1 MQPTLILA
9 STSPYRATLVN
20 RLGLP
25 FGVEAPGVDEASH
38 SGEPPPDRALRL
50 ARNKAAAVAARFP
63 DAWVIGS
70 DQVAECRSRIHDK
83 PGDERRC
90 REQLQAS
97 SGQAVLFHTAVVL
110 CRQVP
115 FATSEHLDRTTV
127 RFRELDAAEIAAYV
141 ERDRPFDCAG
151 GFRVEGLGITLFTSV
166 ESRDPTALIGL
177 PLIWLAA
184 ALRSAGFALLEA
196 DQP

>member
-1 MQPTLILA
+1 MQPPLILA

-25 FGVEAPGVDEASH
+25 FGVEAPGVDESSH
-38 SGEPPPDRALRL
+38 AGESPPDRALRL
-50 ARNKAAAVAARFP
+50 ARAKAAAVAARFP

-70 DQVAECRSRIHDK
+70 DQVAECRGRIHDK

-90 REQLQAS
+90 REQLLAS
-97 SGQAVLFHTAVVL
+97 SGQAVQFHTAVVL
-110 CRQVP
+110 SRLAP
-115 FATSEHLDRTTV
+115 PAASEHLDRTIV
-127 RFRELDAAEIAAYV
+127 QFRELGAAEIAAYV

-177 PLIWLAA
+177 PLIWLAG
-184 ALRSAGFALLEA
+184 ALRAAGFDPFEFP
-196 DQP
+196 QP

>member
-9 STSPYRATLVN
+9 STSRYRATLVN

-25 FGVEAPGVDEASH
+25 FGVEAPGVDEAGQA
-38 SGEPPPDRALRL
+38 GESPADRALRL
-50 ARNKAAAVAARFP
+50 ARAKAAAVALRFP

-70 DQVAECRSRIHDK
+70 DQVAECRGRIHDK

-110 CRQVP
+110 RREAP
-115 FATSEHLDRTTV
+115 LATSEHIDRTTV

-184 ALRSAGFALLEA
+184 ALRSAGFGLTETR
-196 DQP
+196 QP